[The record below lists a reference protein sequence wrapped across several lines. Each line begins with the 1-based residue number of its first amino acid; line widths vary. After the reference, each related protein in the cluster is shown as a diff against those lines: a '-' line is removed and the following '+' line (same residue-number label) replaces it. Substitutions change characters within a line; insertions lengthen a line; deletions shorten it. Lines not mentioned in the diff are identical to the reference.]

1 MRLQGQLTK
10 KLCLIGVISVLL
22 TSISCGVAFWFV
34 FSDEAKND
42 LENYGSVASQCVD
55 NTGTYDELGKLV
67 CDGYRLTVISVTG
80 DVAYESDNS
89 IAVDNMENHL
99 ERPEVQQ
106 AILKG
111 SGESSRDSKTTNTR
125 VFYYA
130 QKLQNGDILRVSKQV
145 NSVFSVFNVII
156 PIIVAIAIYVLLVC
170 VFLASEFTKSLVK
183 PIKEMAKDVDNVGYE
198 ELIPLA
204 ETIEMQKNEISQQVD
219 KIQEEKDK
227 INAIIANMEEGLI
240 LLDTQKNILMDNDS
254 AQVLLELKGKSVIG
268 KNIEMLCAN
277 SELLD
282 CINSASKGKSKD
294 AETKVGSEA
303 LQVLVNPV
311 YSAKEQTGII
321 CLIMNITDRNRTEK
335 LRREFTA
342 NVSHE
347 LKTPLTSISGY
358 AEMIENDMVKD
369 DDIRHFA
376 GRIHREAGRLV
387 SLISDIIKL
396 SKLDDEQAIGEKQ
409 SVNLLDIVNE
419 SVETLELSAEKNNIQ
434 LISNGESCYVR
445 GDNTGLYELVYN
457 LCDNAI
463 RYNKPNGK
471 VFIELHKNGN
481 KAELSVRD
489 TGIGIDKKHLS
500 RVFERFY
507 RVDKSRSKETGG
519 TGLGLAIVKH
529 IAEQHNAQ
537 ISIDSE
543 EGKGTNITVI
553 FNLT

>member
-80 DVAYESDNS
+80 DVVYESDNS

-183 PIKEMAKDVDNVGYE
+183 PIKEIAKDVDNVGYE